1 MRVRTHRNHTGVAG
15 LSEGVVET
23 ERESEVPEV
32 VRGELEL
39 PALLRAVQRR
49 QRHDPGVVDEH
60 VEGAGPGA
68 GERVDGAAVEE
79 VELGDTDVPGS
90 GLLSEG
96 GGCLLAGLDVAD
108 RDRHIRALR
117 SERPRGLGTDTR
129 PAAGD
134 DDALAGQVD
143 AFEHLIV
150 GGLTVGTV
158 YRHFPTREAL
168 IEAAYRSEL
177 DAVCDAA
184 PELVRT
190 LPAEQALRTWM
201 DRFVDYMTTKIG
213 MSDAIRAVISSGAN
227 PYAHSR
233 ERLDSALEVLF
244 EATTKAGVTR
254 SGVNVDDVLM
264 ILSGIAMA
272 AGEPAQREQAGRM
285 LDLLLDGVRYG
296 A

>member
-1 MRVRTHRNHTGVAG
+1 MTTTGRAMRADAQRN
-15 LSEGVVET
+15 
-23 ERESEVPEV
+23 RD
-32 VRGELEL
+32 R
-39 PALLRAVQRR
+39 
-49 QRHDPGVVDEH
+49 
-60 VEGAGPGA
+60 
-68 GERVDGAAVEE
+68 
-79 VELGDTDVPGS
+79 
-90 GLLSEG
+90 
-96 GGCLLAGLDVAD
+96 LLASASRLFVERGPDVTFVEIAKD
-108 RDRHIRALR
+108 
-117 SERPRGLGTDTR
+117 
-129 PAAGD
+129 AG
-134 DDALAGQVD
+134 
-143 AFEHLIV
+143 V
-150 GGLTVGTV
+150 GVGTV